1 MKAADIKP
9 NTVYVVSYA
18 NYETGFVLTGA
29 TITPKVSDDPIYHNG
44 FMVRP
49 TEGKMKDRISVSP
62 VKWSDKYQT
71 YLAEAAGY
79 WADMQLRNI
88 LREAKIDEGRSKH
101 QRAED
106 NERLLVLARKAF
118 EFYLDPAR
126 WDNAREYGC
135 HDAEDARILRE
146 FINEDNFY
154 RLMPRTW

>member
-9 NTVYVVSYA
+9 NTVYVVSYPD
-18 NYETGFVLTGA
+18 YETGFVLTGD
-29 TITPKVSDDPIYHNG
+29 TITPTAGHHTFSSTP
-44 FMVRP
+44 
-49 TEGKMKDRISVSP
+49 KMKDRISVSP

-88 LREAKIDEGRSKH
+88 LREAKIDEGRSTH

-154 RLMPRTW
+154 RLRPRTW

>member
-9 NTVYVVSYA
+9 NTVYVVSYPD
-18 NYETGFVLTGA
+18 YEKGFVLTGD
-29 TITPKVSDDPIYHNG
+29 TITPTAGHHTFESTP
-44 FMVRP
+44 
-49 TEGKMKDRISVSP
+49 KMKDRILVSP

-88 LREAKIDEGRSKH
+88 LREAKIDEGRGKH

-106 NERLLVLARKAF
+106 SKRLPVLARKAF